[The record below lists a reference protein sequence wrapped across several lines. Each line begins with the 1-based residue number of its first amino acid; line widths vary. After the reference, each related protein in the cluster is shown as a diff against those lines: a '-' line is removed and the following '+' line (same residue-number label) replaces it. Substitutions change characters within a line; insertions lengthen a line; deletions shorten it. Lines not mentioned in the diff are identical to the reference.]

1 MEPPSSN
8 NFSSM
13 SHLLPGTIAKLEAY
27 LDSADIESPARAT
40 TVGKQE
46 QKWRWRPTTRH
57 IPGLG
62 MMAIMPRAA

>member
-1 MEPPSSN
+1 
-8 NFSSM
+8 M

-27 LDSADIESPARAT
+27 LDYADIESPATAT

-62 MMAIMPRAA
+62 MMAQVV